1 MQPSPGAWWRRPT
14 VARRATNLLIVLI
27 CLGVTVLAVR
37 GRWSPFPQPVI
48 AAAGILGS
56 LAQWPRRRW
65 PHLSAIA
72 GAAAFALSSNVA
84 AWLVGL
90 FAGAL
95 HSPRRQ
101 LWVPGAAGFAG
112 FFAWSWIDTGRPTAQ
127 GLITSVVSAGLVLGA
142 GGYLAT
148 RNALLV
154 ALQEQADHA
163 AAERELRDE
172 QARAS
177 ERTRIAREMHDVL
190 AHKVS
195 LIALHAGAL
204 ELRAGSDARLREGTG
219 LIRTTARQA
228 LQELREVLGVLRVEN
243 SGPGYGESPADLA
256 ALVQASTGA
265 GQIVELDD
273 SVGPLPPATARV
285 VYRTVQEGLT
295 NAHKHAPGARAT
307 VTVNRAGEE
316 SVTVTVR
323 NDAGA
328 ERPVELPGSGSGLIG
343 LAERIRLV
351 GGSLRSGPSLRDGV
365 RVWEL
370 HAVVPWLGQPADD
383 RADGVEAS

>member
-1 MQPSPGAWWRRPT
+1 MA
-14 VARRATNLLIVLI
+14 ARHAADLLIVLV

-37 GRWSPFPQPVI
+37 GRWSPLPQPAI
-48 AAAGILGS
+48 AATGILGS

-65 PHLSAIA
+65 PHVSALT
-72 GAAAFALSSNVA
+72 GAAAFALSGNVA

-112 FFAWSWIDTGRPTAQ
+112 FFAWSWLDAGRPTAQ
-127 GLITSVVSAGLVLGA
+127 GLIASVVSAGLVLGA
-142 GGYLAT
+142 GGYLGT
-148 RNALLV
+148 RNALLA
-154 ALQEQADHA
+154 ALRAQADHA

-172 QARAS
+172 QARAA

-243 SGPGYGESPADLA
+243 SGPGYGDSPADLA
-256 ALVQASTGA
+256 ELVRASTGA

-273 SVGPLPPATARV
+273 QVGPLPPATARV
-285 VYRTVQEGLT
+285 VYRVVQESLT
-295 NAHKHAPGARAT
+295 NAHKHAPGALTA
-307 VTVNRAGEE
+307 VTIERAGEE

-323 NDAGA
+323 NEAGA

-343 LAERIRLV
+343 LAERLRLV
-351 GGSLRSGPSLRDGV
+351 GGSLHSGLNNRDGV

-370 HAVVPWLGQPADD
+370 HAVLPWLGQPADD
-383 RADGVEAS
+383 RDDRVEAS